1 MVDIDEDLNT
11 EVADQISLKESIS
24 LLPLL
29 NNEKGYF
36 ALGPESTATD
46 VFLFNIFVCFGNN
59 VQLAFPKDVKVSSTD
74 EIHFTYD
81 LFGTQISSKP
91 FYWTKIDAF
100 NPERA
105 TAKIYTTPE
114 KLVQFFNEKMKLFC
128 FFVTVQSQSLA
139 LAEVDLSKLVEMKNI
154 EDLKA
159 GKLFLF
165 ESVLPLAPVKQ
176 NPNEEPPVLLRK
188 SESMVDHPSLGVRI
202 SVGLKPD
209 PGTKDEYGVKEPI
222 EVPDK
227 IWAPIPTKIEP
238 PIEVPDKIWAPNP
251 TKLELP
257 KKSSDV
263 TMEDITNTKDHETD
277 ASTMSEHPEIM
288 MQPQLME
295 VDGNLDE
302 PILRYKFTMDLKK
315 IKLNLDYPVQ
325 CVIKYKYKPFCA
337 TEVSTQ
343 PAFRISPD
351 SNSVAQDIRRGYCEY
366 SFSAKE
372 SALQKP
378 LEKHP
383 LHIKIFD
390 QQIEGSKWGPQELYL
405 GTASLKLNALFSSEA
420 SRTLDCKSCSA
431 QVPILKKNKVGSADI
446 IGFIYCQFTLKE
458 LPSTML
464 ETSNNNVPKSAF
476 SPVKPREMDK
486 SLLELEEWKKKQK
499 DRFKDQLQG
508 LETHHIQT
516 LSKEWEKREK
526 ERENLIHEKLDEI
539 MRIEKELKKSL
550 EENRQK
556 NKQLDTYNEKLN
568 ERAKKL
574 DDREERLKTMLGKN
588 SKISLDKIQDKVKE
602 LQKENESL
610 KTDVQHWKIKV

>member
-11 EVADQISLKESIS
+11 EVADQISVNESIS
-24 LLPLL
+24 LLPIL

-36 ALGPESTATD
+36 ALGPESTATH
-46 VFLFNIFVCFGNN
+46 VFLFNIFVCFGRH
-59 VQLAFPKDVKVSSTD
+59 VQLAFPKDVKVSPKESCQ
-74 EIHFTYD
+74 FTYD

-91 FYWTKIDAF
+91 FHWTKIEEF

-114 KLVQFFNEKMKLFC
+114 MLVQFFNEKMKLFC
-128 FFVTVQSQSLA
+128 FFVTFQSQNLA

-159 GKLFLF
+159 GKLFLY
-165 ESVLPLAPVKQ
+165 ESVLPLEPVKQ
-176 NPNEEPPVLLRK
+176 NPNDKPPVVLNK
-188 SESMVDHPSLGVRI
+188 SFSMVDNPSLGVRI

-209 PGTKDEYGVKEPI
+209 PGTKEEDGVKEPI

-227 IWAPIPTKIEP
+227 IWAPIPTK
-238 PIEVPDKIWAPNP
+238 
-251 TKLELP
+251 LELP
-257 KKSSDV
+257 KKPSDV
-263 TMEDITNTKDHETD
+263 TMEDITNTKDQETD

-343 PAFRISPD
+343 PAFGISPD

-390 QQIEGSKWGPQELYL
+390 QKIEGSKWGPQELYL

-420 SRTLDCKSCSA
+420 SRTLDSKSCSA

-464 ETSNNNVPKSAF
+464 ETSNNVPKSAF

-526 ERENLIHEKLDEI
+526 ERENLIHEKLDDI

-556 NKQLDTYNEKLN
+556 NKQLDAFNEKLN

-588 SKISLDKIQDKVKE
+588 SKISLDKIQDKVKD

-610 KTDVQHWKIKV
+610 KTDVQHWKVKVCISISIKLLIF